1 MILNPVTWGQV
12 KLFKFNFSA
21 SLFELLLE
29 ALGVSLRE
37 TFLNNARSAVNEFLS
52 FLEAKTGELL
62 NELNNG
68 ELAGTS
74 ALEYYVERGL
84 LLGSSCTTGSGSGNS
99 NSGSCG
105 FDAILFLE
113 DLSKFVYF
121 FY

>member
-1 MILNPVTWGQV
+1 MILNPVTWRQV

-29 ALGVSLRE
+29 ALGVSLRD
-37 TFLNNARSAVNEFLS
+37 TFLNNAGSAVNEFLS
-52 FLEAKTGELL
+52 FLEAKTSELL

-68 ELAGTS
+68 ELAGTG

-84 LLGSSCTTGSGSGNS
+84 LLGSSCTTGSGSGNG

>member
-1 MILNPVTWGQV
+1 MILNPVTWRQV

-29 ALGVSLRE
+29 ALGVSLRD
-37 TFLNNARSAVNEFLS
+37 TFLNNAGSAVNEFLS
-52 FLEAKTGELL
+52 FLEAKTSELL

-68 ELAGTS
+68 ELAGTG

-84 LLGSSCTTGSGSGNS
+84 LLGSSCTTGSGSGNG

-105 FDAILFLE
+105 FAAILFLE